1 MHHRKH
7 GKHHP
12 LVTGRQII
20 EELLAFLSLLLQ
32 IIGDDGGKIVV
43 LVLFPLPVRDVGFY
57 PKQAVFYLSH
67 GFVRRDRHNVHGEH
81 HVTV

>member
-32 IIGDDGGKIVV
+32 VIGDNSGKVII
-43 LVLFPLPVRDVGFY
+43 LVLFPLPVRDIRFY
-57 PKQAVFYLSH
+57 PKQAVFHLTH
-67 GFVRRDRHNVHGEH
+67 GFIRGNRDNINREH